1 MKMKY
6 YSQYAYKDG
15 VYVGIGELIEV
26 DTTSKKQNDA
36 HIKRQR
42 NMSKLAQHRMPN
54 PAAIFPRTF
63 EEVVETF
70 GLGEGENV
78 AVMNMAYNYGSL
90 GRNDFEKDENGVY
103 VCTKFHF
110 DKDWFVKE
118 VEKIQR
124 LHAAFIHYVGY
135 KRRKNETPKRFN
147 EIQDRLSNL
156 ITTHIID
163 SQQNGI
169 EPTKFTIDDFTE
181 HFTKEEIEYKKKM
194 SIRYNNGEW
203 RKIVTV
209 NEHKDKKSLDDFM
222 TALND
227 CMDNVRAS
235 ISAYSVHSGKIELRT
250 DEYEPLNIFGAHVL
264 HLLDMYKKD
273 MSMIK
278 CKKCGTE
285 TTMKN
290 NGSHICESCQNAK
303 RQRKK
308 YIRASI
314 KQGLTLDEILKK
326 HSKMDSEEVKE
337 HYNNIM
343 AKDEK

>member
-1 MKMKY
+1 MKY

-63 EEVVETF
+63 EEVIETF

-110 DKDWFVKE
+110 DKDWFMKE
-118 VEKIQR
+118 VGKIQR

-135 KRRKNETPKRFN
+135 KRRKVETPKLFN

-169 EPTKFTIDDFTE
+169 EPTKFTIDDFAE
-181 HFTKEEIEYKKKM
+181 HFTKEEIDYKKKTFV
-194 SIRYNNGEW
+194 RYKKGEFS
-203 RKIVTV
+203 KVYTI
-209 NEHKDKKSLDDFM
+209 NDHKDDKSLKDFM
-222 TALND
+222 NALND

-235 ISAYSVHSGKIELRT
+235 ISAYSLHNGKIELKT
-250 DEYEPLNIFGAHVL
+250 DEYEPLNIFGAHTLHVL
-264 HLLDMYKKD
+264 EMYKKD
-273 MSMIK
+273 MGLITCIK
-278 CKKCGTE
+278 CKKQ
-285 TTMKN
+285 TTMKGT
-290 NGSHICESCQNAK
+290 GSHICESCQNAK

-308 YIRASI
+308 YIRASV
-314 KQGLTLDEILKK
+314 KQGLSLGKILQK
-326 HSKMDSEEVKE
+326 HSKMEQKEVIE
-337 HYNNIM
+337 HYNEIINEN
-343 AKDEK
+343 K